1 MKAIKRKIN
10 HHNLEYYFM
19 EDHKDL
25 PAEYLASCEK
35 FFKSIAD
42 DAAARKTK
50 TAQDLFKRIKKL
62 QAPSCK
68 LDT

>member
-35 FFKSIAD
+35 FFKSIAG

-50 TAQDLFKRIKKL
+50 TAQELFKRIKKL
-62 QAPSCK
+62 QATSSK
-68 LDT
+68 QQA

>member
-1 MKAIKRKIN
+1 
-10 HHNLEYYFM
+10 M

-62 QAPSCK
+62 QAPSYK

>member
-1 MKAIKRKIN
+1 
-10 HHNLEYYFM
+10 M

-25 PAEYLASCEK
+25 PSEYLASCEK

-50 TAQDLFKRIKKL
+50 TSQELFKRIK
-62 QAPSCK
+62 SFK
-68 LDT
+68 LDSD

>member
-1 MKAIKRKIN
+1 MKAIKRKLN

-50 TAQDLFKRIKKL
+50 TAQELFKRIKKL
-62 QAPSCK
+62 QATS
-68 LDT
+68 LTQL